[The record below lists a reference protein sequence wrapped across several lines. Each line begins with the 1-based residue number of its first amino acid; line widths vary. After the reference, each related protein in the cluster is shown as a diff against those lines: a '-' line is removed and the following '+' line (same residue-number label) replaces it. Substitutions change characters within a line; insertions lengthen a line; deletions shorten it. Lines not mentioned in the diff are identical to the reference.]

1 MILDQQNTFF
11 DAKALSAATLTS
23 DVVYAGPGD
32 AADQLT
38 LVQKVVDGSS
48 GGTISTV
55 LETSDTEAFSTA
67 TTLATYTTADVK
79 AKLPYG
85 CKSYLRL
92 RSTSTYTAGTVT
104 ASLVM
109 DADNQ

>member
-11 DAKALSAATLTS
+11 DAQVLSAATLTS
-23 DVVYAGPGD
+23 SVIFAGPGD
-32 AADQLT
+32 AADQLF
-38 LVQKVVDGSS
+38 LVQKVVGGSA
-48 GGTISTV
+48 GGTISTT
-55 LETSDTEAFSTA
+55 LETSDTEDFKSAITM
-67 TTLATYTTADVK
+67 ATYTTASVK

-85 CKSYLRL
+85 CKKYLRL